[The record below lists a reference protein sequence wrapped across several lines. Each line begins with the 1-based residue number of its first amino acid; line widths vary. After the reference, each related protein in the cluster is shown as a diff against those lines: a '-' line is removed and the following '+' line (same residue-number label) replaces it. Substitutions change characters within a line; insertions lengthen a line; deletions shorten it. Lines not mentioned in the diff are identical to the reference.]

1 MPSDVIIGD
10 YVDIFEDKRVINLS
24 FSLPVMEV
32 MNFWSRCG
40 LIANFGAA
48 YMSVAHPSKNNI
60 ANSLS
65 FILNELIENA
75 VKYAEPRESIIEL
88 SILERGTTVVIEIA
102 NPVVKD
108 QLGLLTEMAKN
119 LTDREYVNAKYIDLL
134 TASGKSSGKSGI
146 GLLTI
151 INYYQASLSFRISSA
166 AEDGSTAKYSVQT
179 KINLEEL

>member
-1 MPSDVIIGD
+1 VIIGD
-10 YVDIFEDKRVINLS
+10 YVDIFADKRVINLS

-75 VKYAEPRESIIEL
+75 VKYAEPRESVIEL
-88 SILERGTTVVIEIA
+88 SILERGSIVIIEIA
-102 NPVVKD
+102 NPVARD
-108 QLGLLTEMAKN
+108 QLDSLVEMGRN
-119 LTDREYVNAKYIDLL
+119 LTDTEYVNTKYIDLL
-134 TASGKSSGKSGI
+134 TASGKSCGKSGI

-151 INYYQASLSFRISSA
+151 INYYQAILSFRIGGDTGGA
-166 AEDGSTAKYSVQT
+166 DAIRYSVQA